1 MTKEKEYY
9 KPQQNLYDVLKS
21 EVLKNQINDK
31 DINIFAK
38 NYFTK
43 YYNNLDNKEDSL
55 YEFSQDIDFTSPF
68 FDTLSNTEIF
78 NKIFNIKI
86 FPKVIKENKLKDT
99 TKSKFEELN
108 NSKIEYH
115 SIIFFP
121 SHSNDVDML
130 KEFNIDFSKLKN
142 LHF

>member
-86 FPKVIKENKLKDT
+86 FPKVINENKLKDT
-99 TKSKFEELN
+99 TKSKF
-108 NSKIEYH
+108 
-115 SIIFFP
+115 
-121 SHSNDVDML
+121 
-130 KEFNIDFSKLKN
+130 
-142 LHF
+142 